1 MANVTL
7 TVVDAR
13 RSSSGQNVT
22 DNDTTVGA
30 VDTYFF
36 DYNGRVIL
44 VITNAAGS
52 NTVTVA
58 TPGTVDGL
66 AVTDNVNAL
75 VAAKH
80 YVFGPFPPALYNDS
94 QGRLKVTVS
103 ANTNLFAVRV

>member
-1 MANVTL
+1 MADVTM
-7 TVVDAR
+7 TVYDAAR
-13 RSSSGQNVT
+13 LVASAPNYT
-22 DNDTTVGA
+22 DNLTAATSSN
-30 VDTYFF
+30 
-36 DYNGRVIL
+36 DYYIPNNGRVVL
-44 VITNAAGS
+44 HALCGAGG
-52 NTVTVA
+52 NLTVQ